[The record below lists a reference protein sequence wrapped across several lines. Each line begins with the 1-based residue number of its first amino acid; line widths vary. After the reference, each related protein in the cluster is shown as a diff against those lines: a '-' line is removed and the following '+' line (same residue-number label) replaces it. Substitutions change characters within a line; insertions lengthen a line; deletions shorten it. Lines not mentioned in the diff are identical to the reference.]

1 MREKGVARKVEPEK
15 TFCSSVELD
24 DSTRI
29 SLQFTVHFKVRRK
42 KDLNPIEF
50 FDLHTRKQIF

>member
-29 SLQFTVHFKVRRK
+29 SLRFTVHFKVRRK
-42 KDLNPIEF
+42 NLNPIEF